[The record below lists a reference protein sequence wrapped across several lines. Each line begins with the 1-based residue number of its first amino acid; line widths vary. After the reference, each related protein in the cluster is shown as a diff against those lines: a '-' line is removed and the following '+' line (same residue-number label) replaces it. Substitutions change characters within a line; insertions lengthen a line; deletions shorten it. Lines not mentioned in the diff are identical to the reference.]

1 MPTSVD
7 GRDFVHLIL
16 IPEVNVTESVPH
28 PYILVGIDGSSSALN
43 ALTWAVGEA
52 QLRNLPIRL
61 AYAVDNSSAAVGFNP
76 GASESFFEHLDADA
90 VRFLHQARDHA
101 HTLDPDIQVV
111 MSKVSGHPL
120 AALVE
125 LSKNAVLTTLGS
137 NGLNAFSGLVAGSV
151 SVGLA
156 ARGHSPVVVTRTS
169 APPVDG
175 PIVLGVSG
183 SADAEDAI
191 AWAFDEASLR
201 GTELIAVH
209 VWNDIA
215 PSHFFWGYRPPSPTG
230 ETPDT
235 QEERLLSQRLAGW
248 QEKFPDVQVHRIV
261 TTGKPAAVLASQSQH
276 ARLVVVGSRGRGD
289 AAGLFLGSTSHSL
302 IHHAMCPVLI
312 ARPHSH
318 KAT

>member
-1 MPTSVD
+1 M
-7 GRDFVHLIL
+7 
-16 IPEVNVTESVPH
+16 TESVPH
-28 PYILVGIDGSSSALN
+28 PYILVGIDGSSSALT
-43 ALTWAVGEA
+43 ALAWAVGEA

-61 AYAVDNSSAAVGFNP
+61 VYAVDNSSAAVGFNP
-76 GASESFFEHLDADA
+76 GASESFFDHLDADA
-90 VRFLHQARDHA
+90 TKFLHQARDHA
-101 HTLDPDIQVV
+101 QKLDPDVEVV
-111 MSKVSGHPL
+111 MSRVSGHPL

-125 LSKNAVLTTLGS
+125 LSKDAVMTILGS
-137 NGLNAFSGLVAGSV
+137 SGLNAFSGLVAGSV

-169 APPVDG
+169 VPSVDG

-201 GTELIAVH
+201 GAELIAVH
-209 VWNDIA
+209 IWKDVA
-215 PSHFFWGYRPPSPTG
+215 HSHLFWGYRGPTP
-230 ETPDT
+230 ETETAGPE
-235 QEERLLSQRLAGW
+235 EERLLAQRLAGW
-248 QEKFPDVQVHRIV
+248 QEKFPDVHVHRVV

-318 KAT
+318 EATR

>member
-1 MPTSVD
+1 M
-7 GRDFVHLIL
+7 
-16 IPEVNVTESVPH
+16 TESVPH
-28 PYILVGIDGSSSALN
+28 PYILVGIDGSCSALN

-52 QLRNLPIRL
+52 QLRKLPIRL
-61 AYAVDNSSAAVGFNP
+61 AHAVDNSGAAVGFNP
-76 GASESFFEHLDADA
+76 GASESFFEHLNADA
-90 VRFLHQARDHA
+90 LRYLHQARDHA
-101 HTLDPDIQVV
+101 HALDPDVQIV
-111 MSKVSGHPL
+111 MSRVAGHPL

-125 LSKNAVLTTLGS
+125 LSTDAVLTTLGS
-137 NGLNAFSGLVAGSV
+137 TGLNAFSGLVAGSV
-151 SVGLA
+151 SVGFA

-169 APPVDG
+169 VPSIDG
-175 PIVLGVSG
+175 PIVVGVSG

-201 GTELIAVH
+201 GADLIAVH

-215 PSHFFWGYRPPSPTG
+215 PSHIFWGYRPPGPG
-230 ETPDT
+230 DETPDT
-235 QEERLLSQRLAGW
+235 QEERLLAQRLAGW
-248 QEKFPDVQVHRIV
+248 QEKFPDVKVHRVV

-312 ARPHSH
+312 TRPRSH
-318 KAT
+318 QTTG

>member
-1 MPTSVD
+1 M
-7 GRDFVHLIL
+7 
-16 IPEVNVTESVPH
+16 TESVPH
-28 PYILVGIDGSSSALN
+28 PYILVGIDGSSTALT

-61 AYAVDNSSAAVGFNP
+61 VYAVDNSSAAVGFNP
-76 GASESFFEHLDADA
+76 GASESFFDHLDADA
-90 VRFLHQARDHA
+90 AKFLHQARDHA
-101 HTLDPDIQVV
+101 QKLDPDVEVV
-111 MSKVSGHPL
+111 MSRVSGHPL

-125 LSKNAVLTTLGS
+125 LSKDAVLTILGS
-137 NGLNAFSGLVAGSV
+137 SGLNAFSGLVAGSV

-169 APPVDG
+169 APAVDG

-201 GTELIAVH
+201 GAELIAVH

-215 PSHFFWGYRPPSPTG
+215 HSNFFLGYVPPSTTG
-230 ETPDT
+230 ETEAPGLE
-235 QEERLLSQRLAGW
+235 EERLLAQRLAGW
-248 QEKFPDVQVHRIV
+248 QEKFPDVHVHRVV

-302 IHHAMCPVLI
+302 IHHAMCPILI
-312 ARPHSH
+312 ARPQSH
-318 KAT
+318 KTT